1 MKRLLTS
8 MLAFGLFS
16 TMALAQYG
24 QPPKQNPSPY
34 ERQHEND
41 QEKASHINDA
51 VDIVNGP
58 DVANVNGNSAWLT
71 WQTNNEA
78 ATRVRYGTDP
88 KNPSQHAYVAGGA
101 RDHRVQLTGLQPHTT
116 YYYEIENRGGSDRF
130 KGSFSTP

>member
-1 MKRLLTS
+1 MKRLLTV
-8 MLAFGLFS
+8 MAAFALFA
-16 TMALAQYG
+16 TMALAQY
-24 QPPKQNPSPY
+24 QQQNPNPNVRS
-34 ERQHEND
+34 EENA

-58 DVANVNGNSAWLT
+58 NVGNINGNSAWLT

-88 KNPSQHAYVAGGA
+88 NNPSQHAYVAGGA

-130 KGSFSTP
+130 KGTFRTP